1 VIERNGHIVMDLEE
15 AGEGVAQL
23 LRLMQEKNQSVQVF
37 SKGQPLAELSLIR
50 RRRPLGSDPLLKA
63 TFVGDPVR
71 LTTEEDWPEELR
83 ADLAPKNPDDA
94 G

>member
-1 VIERNGHIVMDLEE
+1 VIERNGHILIDLEE
-15 AGEGVAQL
+15 AGADVAHL
-23 LRLMQEKNQSVQVF
+23 VRLMQEKNQPLQVC
-37 SKGQPLAELSLIR
+37 SKGEPVAELSPIR